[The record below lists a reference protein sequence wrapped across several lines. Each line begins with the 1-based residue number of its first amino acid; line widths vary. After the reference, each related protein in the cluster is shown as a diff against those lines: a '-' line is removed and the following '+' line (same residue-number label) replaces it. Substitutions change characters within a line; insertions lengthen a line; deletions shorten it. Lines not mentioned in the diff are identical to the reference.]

1 MPLCYIPSCYVYVR
15 LIFDALIPFVYLS
28 LNLTVFVNVTLQLIS
43 TAGRVILSS
52 LLFWVYTLF
61 IEGITKL

>member
-1 MPLCYIPSCYVYVR
+1 MYVR